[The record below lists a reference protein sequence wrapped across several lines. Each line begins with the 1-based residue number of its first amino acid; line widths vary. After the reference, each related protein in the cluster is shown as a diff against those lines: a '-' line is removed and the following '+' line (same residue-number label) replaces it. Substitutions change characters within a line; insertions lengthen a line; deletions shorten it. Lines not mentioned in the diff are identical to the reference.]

1 MIAAPNNLQV
11 ELPLG
16 QIADFCQRWGIARL
30 EIFGSALREDFRPD
44 SDLDFLFT
52 PGSNYQREKVYGP
65 WAHNYMAEE
74 LAALLGRKVDLIE
87 HSRIEHMDNWIKRRH
102 ILQTAAPV
110 YVD

>member
-1 MIAAPNNLQV
+1 MIAAPHNLKL

-30 EIFGSALREDFRPD
+30 EIFGSALRDDFRPD

-52 PGSNYQREKVYGP
+52 PGPDFQREKVCGP

-74 LAALLGRKVDLIE
+74 LAALLGREVDLME
-87 HSRIEHMDNWIKRRH
+87 RSRIERMDNWIKRRH